1 MGVNNWGMFKNVDN
15 ESLSETRLSRI
26 NESEVDHVDLEFAAR
41 AGSGPQGREGSQY
54 RL

>member
-1 MGVNNWGMFKNVDN
+1 MGVSSWGMFKNVDN
-15 ESLSETRLSRI
+15 QSLSATRLSRI
-26 NESEVDHVDLEFAAR
+26 NQSEVDHVGLEFAAR